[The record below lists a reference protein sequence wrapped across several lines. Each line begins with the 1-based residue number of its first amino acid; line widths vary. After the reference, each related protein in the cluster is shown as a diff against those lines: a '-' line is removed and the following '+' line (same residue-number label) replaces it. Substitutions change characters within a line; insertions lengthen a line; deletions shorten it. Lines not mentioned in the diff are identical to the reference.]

1 MVMLYIYRC
10 VMWRCVYGMRLCVN
24 DTVMW
29 RCVMCSGHDMRLCV
43 NNTVMWRVFV
53 RVDVQKNSPPQKLL
67 GE

>member
-29 RCVMCSGHDMRLCV
+29 RCVMCSGHGMRLCV
-43 NNTVMWRVFV
+43 NKTIKDGGVAS
-53 RVDVQKNSPPQKLL
+53 QQS
-67 GE
+67 